1 MTERDALDRHLT
13 IEALRASEA
22 AAIAAAGLVGKGDE
36 RRADQVAAEA
46 MRATLDRVAI
56 DGTVVV
62 GEGERDDVPTLFVG
76 EKVGSGD
83 GPSVDVAVDP
93 LEGATIA
100 ATGGANAM
108 SVVAFSQPGCLLRA
122 PDVYMD
128 KLAVGGGLPAGIAD
142 LDEAPADV
150 IRALADARGVEASD
164 IVACILDRP
173 RHEKIIAG
181 VREAGARVR
190 LIPDGDVAGVIATSA
205 LASGTDVY
213 LGTGGAPQGVLAA
226 AALRCVGGRMQ
237 ARLAFRADD
246 ERARARALGIEDLD
260 RKYALDDLARGDV
273 VFAATG
279 VTSGNMLDGV
289 RREGGFVTTHSLVM
303 RSRTGA
309 TRWVRSRRDLAKS
322 PFVEDVQAPE

>member
-1 MTERDALDRHLT
+1 MTEQDALNRHLT

-46 MRATLDRVAI
+46 MRETLDRMAI

-62 GEGERDDVPTLFVG
+62 GEGERDDAPTLFVG
-76 EKVGSGD
+76 EKVGSGN
-83 GPSVDVAVDP
+83 GPGVDVAVDP

-108 SVVAFSQPGCLLRA
+108 SVVALSQPGCLLRA

-128 KLAVGGGLPAGIAD
+128 KLAVGGGLPAGLVD
-142 LDEAPADV
+142 LDEAPADT

-164 IVACILDRP
+164 VVACILDRP

-205 LASGTDVY
+205 LVSGTDVY

-237 ARLAFRADD
+237 ARLVFRADD

-289 RREGGFVTTHSLVM
+289 RREGSFVITHSLVM
-303 RSRTGA
+303 RSRTGT
-309 TRWVRSRRDLAKS
+309 TRWVRSRRDLARS
-322 PFVEDVQAPE
+322 PFVEDVQVPE

>member
-1 MTERDALDRHLT
+1 MTERDALNRHLT

-46 MRATLDRVAI
+46 MRETLDRVAI

-62 GEGERDDVPTLFVG
+62 GEGERGDVPALFVG

-108 SVVAFSQPGCLLRA
+108 SVVALSQPGCLLRA

-128 KLAVGGGLPAGIAD
+128 KLAVGGGLPAGLAD
-142 LDEAPADV
+142 LDEAPADI
-150 IRALADARGVEASD
+150 IRALAGARGVDASE

-173 RHEKIIAG
+173 RHEKIITG

-190 LIPDGDVAGVIATSA
+190 LIPDGDVAGVIAASTP
-205 LASGTDVY
+205 ASGTDIY

-237 ARLAFRADD
+237 ARLVFRADD

-289 RREGGFVTTHSLVM
+289 RREGGFVTTHSLMM
-303 RSRTGA
+303 RSRTGT
-309 TRWVRSRRDLAKS
+309 TRWVRSRRDLAQS
-322 PFVEDVQAPE
+322 PFVEDV

>member
-1 MTERDALDRHLT
+1 MTERDALNRHLT

-46 MRATLDRVAI
+46 MRETLDRVAI

-62 GEGERDDVPTLFVG
+62 GEGERGDAPTLFVG
-76 EKVGSGD
+76 EKVGSGN

-108 SVVAFSQPGCLLRA
+108 SVVALSQPGCLLRA

-128 KLAVGGGLPAGIAD
+128 KLAVGGGLPAGLVD
-142 LDEAPADV
+142 LDEAPADI
-150 IRALADARGVEASD
+150 IRALADARGVDASE

-190 LIPDGDVAGVIATSA
+190 LIPDGDVAGVIAASTP
-205 LASGTDVY
+205 ASGTDVY

-237 ARLAFRADD
+237 ARLVFRADD

-289 RREGGFVTTHSLVM
+289 RREGGFVTTHSLMM
-303 RSRTGA
+303 RSRTGT
-309 TRWVRSRRDLAKS
+309 TRWVRSRRDLAQS
-322 PFVEDVQAPE
+322 PFVEDA

>member
-1 MTERDALDRHLT
+1 MTERDALNRHLT

-46 MRATLDRVAI
+46 MRETLDRVAI

-62 GEGERDDVPTLFVG
+62 GEGERGDVPTLFVG

-108 SVVAFSQPGCLLRA
+108 SVVALSQPGCLLRA

-128 KLAVGGGLPAGIAD
+128 KLAVGGGLPAGLVD
-142 LDEAPADV
+142 LDEAPADI
-150 IRALADARGVEASD
+150 IRALADARGVDASE

-190 LIPDGDVAGVIATSA
+190 LIPDGDVAGVIAASTP
-205 LASGTDVY
+205 ASGTDVY

-237 ARLAFRADD
+237 ARLVFRADD

-289 RREGGFVTTHSLVM
+289 RREGGFVTTHSLMM
-303 RSRTGA
+303 RSRTGT

-322 PFVEDVQAPE
+322 PFVEDA

>member
-1 MTERDALDRHLT
+1 MTERDALNRHLT

-46 MRATLDRVAI
+46 MRETLDRVAI

-62 GEGERDDVPTLFVG
+62 GEGEQGDVPALFVG

-108 SVVAFSQPGCLLRA
+108 SVVALSQPGCLLRA

-128 KLAVGGGLPAGIAD
+128 KLAVGGGLPAGLTD
-142 LDEAPADV
+142 LDEAPADI
-150 IRALADARGVEASD
+150 IRALADARGVDASE

-173 RHEKIIAG
+173 RHERIIAG

-190 LIPDGDVAGVIATSA
+190 LIPDGDVAGVIAASTP
-205 LASGTDVY
+205 ASGTDIY

-237 ARLAFRADD
+237 ARLVFRADD

-289 RREGGFVTTHSLVM
+289 RREGGFVTTHSLMM
-303 RSRTGA
+303 RSRTGT

-322 PFVEDVQAPE
+322 PFVEDA